1 MVNYVSNTGY
11 EKATFSDKHVGVA
24 KTVTATSLYLS
35 GADAG
40 NYTVNSVATSTATI
54 SPFALTVTATGNRRV
69 YDGTTAATVTLAC
82 NSVPGSTVTLSYA
95 SASFA
100 DKNVGNNK
108 PVTVTGIQLSGPE
121 ALDYTFN
128 STAST
133 TANITQRTLVITAT
147 AANKKYDGTKAATV
161 TSFLDNRVL
170 GDDIT
175 LSYAAASFASAAVG
189 TNITVTVG
197 AISSTGADKGNYII
211 PGYVYTTANINA

>member
-1 MVNYVSNTGY
+1 M
-11 EKATFSDKHVGVA
+11 
-24 KTVTATSLYLS
+24 
-35 GADAG
+35 
-40 NYTVNSVATSTATI
+40 
-54 SPFALTVTATGNRRV
+54 
-69 YDGTTAATVTLAC
+69 
-82 NSVPGSTVTLSYA
+82 
-95 SASFA
+95 
-100 DKNVGNNK
+100 
-108 PVTVTGIQLSGPE
+108 TVTGIQLSGPE